1 MKVLF
6 VGNTKYGFEK
16 RDYEILKKHF
26 DVESV
31 DMPSLSPPSFIKSLI
46 GMSRKISSSDLVFS
60 WFADRNSMIALTL
73 SKIFKKKNIV
83 VIGGWDV
90 ENMPE
95 IDYGA
100 FAHPLEKILVK
111 YVMNHADLLLPFSDY
126 AVKKL
131 ENIRPKA
138 KYIKVD
144 LYCDTE
150 KFCPSGKKENIV
162 LTVGQVKENN
172 LKRKGLE
179 NFVRAAKYLPDIKFI
194 LVGKWIDRSINYLKS
209 IATPNVEFM
218 GFLPEENLIRLYQK
232 AKVYCQLS
240 YQEGEG
246 AGGAV
251 GEAMACEC
259 IPVVSDK
266 ALALRDTVGDCGFY
280 APYGDH
286 KKTAEII
293 KKALEAP
300 DELGKKARERM
311 VKFFSKEKREKKLK
325 EIIEEMLT

>member
-6 VGNTKYGFEK
+6 IGNTEYGFEK

-26 DVESV
+26 DIESI
-31 DMPSLSPPSFIKSLI
+31 DIPSLSPISLIKSLTK
-46 GMSRKISSSDLVFS
+46 MLKKISSSDIIFS
-60 WFADRNSMIALTL
+60 WFAGRNSAIAITL
-73 SKIFKKKNIV
+73 SKILKKKSIV

-100 FAHPLEKILVK
+100 FAHPIEKLIVK
-111 YVMNHADLLLPFSDY
+111 YVLNHADLLLPFSNY
-126 AVKKL
+126 AVEKL
-131 ENIRPKA
+131 EEINPKA
-138 KYIKVD
+138 PYIKVD

-150 KFCPSGKKENIV
+150 KFHPKGKKENIV
-162 LTVGQVKENN
+162 LTVGQVKQNN

-179 NFVRAAKYLPDIKFI
+179 NFVKAAQYLPDIKFI
-194 LVGKWIDRSINYLKS
+194 LVGKWIDDSINYLKS
-209 IATPNVEFM
+209 IAPPNVEFT
-218 GFLPEENLIRLYQK
+218 GFIREEELIKLYQK

-251 GEAMACEC
+251 GEAMASGC

-266 ALALRDTVGDCGFY
+266 AVALKDTVGDCGFY

-293 KKALEAP
+293 KKALQAP

-311 VKFFSKEKREKKLK
+311 VKLFSPEKREKKLK
-325 EIIEEMLT
+325 EIIERLA